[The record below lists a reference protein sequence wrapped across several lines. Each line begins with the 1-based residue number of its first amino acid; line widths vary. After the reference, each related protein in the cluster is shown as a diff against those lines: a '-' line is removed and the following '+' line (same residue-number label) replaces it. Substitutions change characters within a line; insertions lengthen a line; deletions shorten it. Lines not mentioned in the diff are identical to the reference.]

1 MTDYVKSSQQNW
13 EYFKNEYTSHTDEES
28 SKKDYEESDIF
39 FQMIVDDYQTF
50 QNFKLDCQKIIFHL
64 IAIFHKTVKKEYTSL
79 VNSLRVELRKN
90 IKGDPVPKDENKTQE
105 QLR

>member
-28 SKKDYEESDIF
+28 SKKDYEESNIF

-50 QNFKLDCQKIIFHL
+50 
-64 IAIFHKTVKKEYTSL
+64 
-79 VNSLRVELRKN
+79 
-90 IKGDPVPKDENKTQE
+90 
-105 QLR
+105 